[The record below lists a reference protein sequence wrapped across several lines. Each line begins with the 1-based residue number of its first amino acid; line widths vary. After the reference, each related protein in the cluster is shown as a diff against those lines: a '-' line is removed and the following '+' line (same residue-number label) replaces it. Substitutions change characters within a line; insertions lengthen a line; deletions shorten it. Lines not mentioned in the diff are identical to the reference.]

1 MIKYQRIK
9 IKENKNE
16 KIYKKSNKRINK
28 DSKKWRSNK
37 CANRHS
43 IRNMWKHKIKKA
55 QEKLKSIKE
64 RPASKPFPIMC
75 ADIDQ
80 IKSITM
86 IDNKSEKII
95 RELMPGPITIVL
107 RKNSQLPEYINSGK
121 ETIAIRMATSN
132 ELKELI
138 KILGCPVFMTS
149 ANKSGEE
156 VCKTLDDIERKCPYL
171 DGMLEG
177 NVSFGQASTI
187 VDCTSNEIKILRKGP
202 ISEDEIIKALNKT

>member
-1 MIKYQRIK
+1 MKKYNKNQ
-9 IKENKNE
+9 IKELTKILKNDGV
-16 KIYKKSNKRINK
+16 ISVPTDTVFGICGSIKS
-28 DSKKWRSNK
+28 
-37 CANRHS
+37 
-43 IRNMWKHKIKKA
+43 KKA

-80 IKSITM
+80 IRSIAM

-95 RELMPGPITIVL
+95 REFMPGPITIVV
-107 RKNSQLPEYINSGK
+107 RKNSQLPEYINNGK

-156 VCKTLDDIERKCPYL
+156 VCKTLEDIERKCPDL

-177 NVSFGQASTI
+177 KVSFGQASTI

>member
-1 MIKYQRIK
+1 MKRYTKNQ
-9 IKENKNE
+9 IKELTKILKNDGV
-16 KIYKKSNKRINK
+16 ISVPTDTVFGICGSIKS
-28 DSKKWRSNK
+28 
-37 CANRHS
+37 
-43 IRNMWKHKIKKA
+43 KKA

-107 RKNSQLPEYINSGK
+107 RKNSQLPEYINNWK

-156 VCKTLDDIERKCPYL
+156 VCKTLDDIERKCPDL

>member
-1 MIKYQRIK
+1 MKRYNKNQ
-9 IKENKNE
+9 IKELSEILKNDGV
-16 KIYKKSNKRINK
+16 ISVPTDTVYGICGSIKS
-28 DSKKWRSNK
+28 
-37 CANRHS
+37 
-43 IRNMWKHKIKKA
+43 KKA

-80 IKSITM
+80 IKSIAM

-95 RELMPGPITIVL
+95 REFMPGPITIVV
-107 RKNSQLPEYINSGK
+107 RKNLQLPEYINNGK

-132 ELKELI
+132 KLKELI

-156 VCKTLDDIERKCPYL
+156 VCKTLEDIEKNCPDL

-177 NVSFGQASTI
+177 KVSFEQASTI

>member
-1 MIKYQRIK
+1 MKRYTKNQ
-9 IKENKNE
+9 IKELTKILKNDGV
-16 KIYKKSNKRINK
+16 ISVPTDTVFGICGSIKS
-28 DSKKWRSNK
+28 
-37 CANRHS
+37 
-43 IRNMWKHKIKKA
+43 KKA

-80 IKSITM
+80 IKSIAM

-95 RELMPGPITIVL
+95 RELMPGPITIVV
-107 RKNSQLPEYINSGK
+107 RKNSQLPEYINNGK

-156 VCKTLDDIERKCPYL
+156 VCKNLEDIEKTCPDL

-177 NVSFGQASTI
+177 KGAFGQASTI

>member
-1 MIKYQRIK
+1 MKKYNKNQ
-9 IKENKNE
+9 IKELSNILKNDGV
-16 KIYKKSNKRINK
+16 ISVPTDTVFGICGSIKS
-28 DSKKWRSNK
+28 
-37 CANRHS
+37 
-43 IRNMWKHKIKKA
+43 KKA

-75 ADIDQ
+75 ADIEQ
-80 IKSITM
+80 IKSIA
-86 IDNKSEKII
+86 ILDNKSEKII
-95 RELMPGPITIVL
+95 REFMPGPITIVL
-107 RKNSQLPEYINSGK
+107 RKNSQLPEYINNGK

-156 VCKTLDDIERKCPYL
+156 VCKTLEDIERKCPDL

-177 NVSFGQASTI
+177 KVSFGQASTI
-187 VDCTSNEIKILRKGP
+187 VDCISNEIKILREGP
-202 ISEDEIIKALNKT
+202 ISENEIIKALNKT

>member
-1 MIKYQRIK
+1 MKKYNKNQ
-9 IKENKNE
+9 IKELTKILKNDGV
-16 KIYKKSNKRINK
+16 ISVPTDTVFGICGSIKS
-28 DSKKWRSNK
+28 
-37 CANRHS
+37 
-43 IRNMWKHKIKKA
+43 KKA

-80 IKSITM
+80 IKSIAM

-95 RELMPGPITIVL
+95 REFMPGPITIVV
-107 RKNSQLPEYINSGK
+107 RKNSQLPKYINNGK
-121 ETIAIRMATSN
+121 ETIAIRMATPN

-138 KILGCPVFMTS
+138 KSLGCPVFMTS

-156 VCKTLDDIERKCPYL
+156 VCKTLEDIEKNCPDL

-177 NVSFGQASTI
+177 NVSFGQSSTI

-202 ISEDEIIKALNKT
+202 ISEDEIIKNLNKT

>member
-1 MIKYQRIK
+1 MKKYDKNQ
-9 IKENKNE
+9 IKELSKLLKNDGV
-16 KIYKKSNKRINK
+16 ISVPTDTVFGICGSIKS
-28 DSKKWRSNK
+28 
-37 CANRHS
+37 
-43 IRNMWKHKIKKA
+43 KKA

-80 IKSITM
+80 IKSIAM

-95 RELMPGPITIVL
+95 RELMPGPITIVV
-107 RKNSQLPEYINSGK
+107 RKNLQLPEYINNGK

-156 VCKTLDDIERKCPYL
+156 VCKTLEDIERKCPDL

-177 NVSFGQASTI
+177 KVSFGQASTI

-202 ISEDEIIKALNKT
+202 ISENEIMKALNKT

>member
-1 MIKYQRIK
+1 MKKYNKNQ
-9 IKENKNE
+9 IKELTKILKNDGV
-16 KIYKKSNKRINK
+16 ISVPTDTVFGICGSIKS
-28 DSKKWRSNK
+28 
-37 CANRHS
+37 
-43 IRNMWKHKIKKA
+43 KKA

-75 ADIDQ
+75 ADIEQ
-80 IKSITM
+80 IKSIA
-86 IDNKSEKII
+86 ILDNKSEKII
-95 RELMPGPITIVL
+95 REFMPGPITIVV
-107 RKNSQLPEYINSGK
+107 RKNSQLPEYINNGK

-132 ELKELI
+132 KLKELI

-156 VCKTLDDIERKCPYL
+156 VCKTLEDIERKCPDL

-177 NVSFGQASTI
+177 KVSFGQASTI

>member
-1 MIKYQRIK
+1 MKKYNKNQ
-9 IKENKNE
+9 IKELSNILKNDGV
-16 KIYKKSNKRINK
+16 ISVPTDTVFGICGSIKS
-28 DSKKWRSNK
+28 
-37 CANRHS
+37 
-43 IRNMWKHKIKKA
+43 KKA

-80 IKSITM
+80 IRSIAM

-95 RELMPGPITIVL
+95 RELMPGPITIVV
-107 RKNSQLPEYINSGK
+107 RKNSQLPEYINNGK

-156 VCKTLDDIERKCPYL
+156 VCKTLEDIERKCPDL

-177 NVSFGQASTI
+177 KVSFGQASTI

>member
-1 MIKYQRIK
+1 MKKYNKNQ
-9 IKENKNE
+9 IKELTKILKNDGV
-16 KIYKKSNKRINK
+16 ISVPTDTVFGICGSIKS
-28 DSKKWRSNK
+28 
-37 CANRHS
+37 
-43 IRNMWKHKIKKA
+43 KKA

-80 IKSITM
+80 IRSIAM

-95 RELMPGPITIVL
+95 REFMPGPITIVV
-107 RKNSQLPEYINSGK
+107 RKNSQLPEYINNGK

-132 ELKELI
+132 KLKELI

-156 VCKTLDDIERKCPYL
+156 VCKTLEDIERKCPDL

-177 NVSFGQASTI
+177 KVSFGQASTI

>member
-1 MIKYQRIK
+1 MKRYTKNQ
-9 IKENKNE
+9 IKELTKILKNDGV
-16 KIYKKSNKRINK
+16 ISVPTDTVFGICGSIKS
-28 DSKKWRSNK
+28 
-37 CANRHS
+37 
-43 IRNMWKHKIKKA
+43 KKA
-55 QEKLKSIKE
+55 QEKLKLIKE

-95 RELMPGPITIVL
+95 RELMPGPITIVV
-107 RKNSQLPEYINSGK
+107 RKNSQLPEYINNGK

-138 KILGCPVFMTS
+138 KSLGCPVFMTS

-156 VCKTLDDIERKCPYL
+156 VCKKLEDIERKCPDL

-177 NVSFGQASTI
+177 TVSFGQASTI
-187 VDCTSNEIKILRKGP
+187 VDCISNEIKILREGP
-202 ISEDEIIKALNKT
+202 VWKDEIMKVLNKT

>member
-1 MIKYQRIK
+1 MKRYTKNQ
-9 IKENKNE
+9 IKELTKILKNDGV
-16 KIYKKSNKRINK
+16 ISVPTDTVFGICGSIKS
-28 DSKKWRSNK
+28 
-37 CANRHS
+37 
-43 IRNMWKHKIKKA
+43 KKA

-80 IKSITM
+80 IKSIAM

-95 RELMPGPITIVL
+95 RELMPGPITIVV
-107 RKNSQLPEYINSGK
+107 RKNSQLPEYINNGK

-138 KILGCPVFMTS
+138 KILGCPVFMTR
-149 ANKSGEE
+149 ADKSGEE
-156 VCKTLDDIERKCPYL
+156 VCKNLEDIEKTCPDL

-177 NVSFGQASTI
+177 KVSFGQASTI